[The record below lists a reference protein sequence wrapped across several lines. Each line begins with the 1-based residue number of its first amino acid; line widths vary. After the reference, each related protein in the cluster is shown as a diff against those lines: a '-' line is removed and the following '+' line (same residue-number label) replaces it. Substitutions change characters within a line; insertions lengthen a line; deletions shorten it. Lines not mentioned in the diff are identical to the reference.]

1 MTAQKLQD
9 DLTQLRRLAEQIACN
24 AEALASQQHD
34 PHASDTLRSIGE
46 GSHFMAAQVQA
57 MQQALS
63 RL

>member
-9 DLTQLRRLAEQIACN
+9 DLTQLRRIAEQIACN
-24 AEALASQQHD
+24 AEALASQQHI
-34 PHASDTLRSIGE
+34 PHAADAFRSIGD
-46 GSHFMAAQVQA
+46 GSHFMAAQAQA